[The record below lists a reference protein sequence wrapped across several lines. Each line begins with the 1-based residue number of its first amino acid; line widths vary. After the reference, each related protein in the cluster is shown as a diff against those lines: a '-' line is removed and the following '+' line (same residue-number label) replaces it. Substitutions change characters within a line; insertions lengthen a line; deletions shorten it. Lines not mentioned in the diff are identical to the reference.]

1 MKSKVQNLACL
12 LLTAPLALISLGAA
26 ESPVKS
32 TFITQDTPESAEV
45 RKLGESAINRMA
57 VSMVREVSV
66 ALATGGAE
74 RAVDTV
80 HLKDIEMV
88 NGTVAGMPRITGMK
102 RTSLRIR
109 SKVNAPDAADLLALE
124 EVQRQLQTGEAA
136 PSVLVQRAEVPPAAP
151 EWRVYKPIGTLP
163 KCLGCHGDPAE
174 QSETLRAILRHY
186 YPDDQATGYAAGTW
200 RGVLRVT
207 VADAPPAAPKPA
219 PAKKS

>member
-1 MKSKVQNLACL
+1 MKSHAKALARL
-12 LLTAPLALISLGAA
+12 LITAPLALIGLHAA
-26 ESPVKS
+26 ESAVKS
-32 TFITQDTPESAEV
+32 TFITLDTPETAEV

-57 VSMVREVSV
+57 VSMVREVSA
-66 ALATGGAE
+66 ALANGGAE
-74 RAVDTV
+74 RAVDVV
-80 HLKDIEMV
+80 HLKDVEMV

-109 SKVNAPDAADLLALE
+109 SKINAPDAADLLALE
-124 EVQRQLQTGEAA
+124 EVQRQLLTGEAA

-163 KCLGCHGDPAE
+163 KCLACHGDPAE
-174 QSETLRAILRHY
+174 QSETLRVILRRY
-186 YPDDQATGYAAGTW
+186 YPEDQATGYAAGTW

-207 VADAPPAAPKPA
+207 VADAPADAPKPA